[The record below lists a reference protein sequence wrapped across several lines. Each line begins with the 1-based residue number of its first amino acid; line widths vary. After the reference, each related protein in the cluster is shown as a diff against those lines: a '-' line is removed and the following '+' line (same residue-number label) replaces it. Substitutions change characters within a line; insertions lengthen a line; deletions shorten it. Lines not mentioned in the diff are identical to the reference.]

1 MEKTLESIFIKQY
14 EDMEKR
20 LEKAN
25 SKIYEL
31 ESEKESKKEEVLE
44 KPVVFKTF
52 SKECCYL
59 EVSDDYDIIKTSHFK
74 DLSSDKV
81 KEIIDNNDMLKEY
94 ANKKDDHWE
103 YSSGT
108 TIVNIK
114 TRTFPYSTLIQG
126 HVVLLDCY
134 KYANFNIDCF
144 VLENKDNLQ
153 KNKFFDIKEKD
164 RLYKYGLELF
174 KKELQ
179 EVYEKKLKEEQEN
192 GQ

>member
-31 ESEKESKKEEVLE
+31 EGEKEAKKEEVLV

-59 EVSDDYDIIKTSHFK
+59 EVAPDYNIIATSHFK
-74 DLSSDKV
+74 DLTSQQV
-81 KEIIDNNDMLKEY
+81 KEIIENSDKLEEY
-94 ANKKDDHWE
+94 ANKYDDHWG
-103 YSSGT
+103 YSNGRELVRMT
-108 TIVNIK
+108 T
-114 TRTFPYSTLIQG
+114 RAFPYSSFVQG
-126 HVVLLDCY
+126 HVILMDCHEY
-134 KYANFNIDCF
+134 SKFEVECYT
-144 VLENKDNLQ
+144 LEDKENLQ
-153 KNKFFDIKEKD
+153 TNRFFDVKEKD
-164 RLYKYGLELF
+164 KLYQYGLELF

-179 EVYEKKLKEEQEN
+179 KVYKKKLCKEDEN
-192 GQ
+192 V